1 MTEFGAYRRIN
12 PSNEMVAHWL
22 CRSWRVWWRS
32 CLVGRKLE
40 YFKKVAPAT
49 QKPMANEDRE
59 STANWSGHVRSHLTN
74 LAYHGK
80 RTNKCQF
87 GGGLLNQDTLESK
100 SQVAKASQERSPS
113 LSRYIDFPFLCRA
126 FSACPRCI
134 PVGNTC
140 EHVSSFI
147 QFPKCPASTS
157 SSSLHIHDT
166 QLKQAFGLR
175 EQHQGF
181 L

>member
-126 FSACPRCI
+126 FSACPRWHPCWKYLR
-134 PVGNTC
+134 TC
-140 EHVSSFI
+140 
-147 QFPKCPASTS
+147 
-157 SSSLHIHDT
+157 
-166 QLKQAFGLR
+166 LKF
-175 EQHQGF
+175 HPISKMPC
-181 L
+181 